1 MLLNIYIYM
10 GNKICI
16 YCKQQLEKEGNYESY
31 CPVTRYINTDFYTKT
46 INKHE
51 YDYKLKIKF
60 KDYINCKQTENYK
73 LNI

>member
-1 MLLNIYIYM
+1 M

-16 YCKQQLEKEGNYESY
+16 YCKQPMVKEDNYESY
-31 CPVTRYINTDFYTKT
+31 CPVTRYVNTDYYTQT

-51 YDYKLKIKF
+51 YDYKLKIKL
-60 KDYINCKQTENYK
+60 KRYTDCEKKEVYK